1 MLFSFQLDGGTVPSQ
16 AARGGADRETA
27 AQTQARLLQALS
39 TTRKCVSAD
48 DYERLARETPGLRVA
63 AAKALPGYDPDEPT
77 GVSRLPTVT
86 VVAVPAGAGDAPLPD
101 GRFLEAVQRQM
112 DRVRPIGTQVKVVP
126 PVYVEL
132 RAELVLRAGSEAT
145 DEALRAGLSAW
156 LRSSGIGGALRAGDA
171 MAAVQAVPS
180 VLQVREVS
188 LRALGPGCY
197 QNEEG
202 DLLLPRRAIP
212 RLGAL
217 RVERLSD
224 RSGGR

>member
-1 MLFSFQLDGGTVPSQ
+1 
-16 AARGGADRETA
+16 
-27 AQTQARLLQALS
+27 
-39 TTRKCVSAD
+39 
-48 DYERLARETPGLRVA
+48 
-63 AAKALPGYDPDEPT
+63 
-77 GVSRLPTVT
+77 
-86 VVAVPAGAGDAPLPD
+86 
-101 GRFLEAVQRQM
+101 M

-156 LRSSGIGGALRAGDA
+156 LRSSGIGGTLRAGDA
-171 MAAVQAVPS
+171 MAAVQAVPG

-188 LRALGPGCY
+188 LRSLGPGCY

-217 RVERLSD
+217 RTERLSD